1 MTASFALTGGCQCGA
16 VRYRVTAAAQEL
28 YHCHCS
34 MCRRLHGTVFASFA
48 IVPRSHFIIE
58 KGADDLRRFDSSAES
73 CRCFCV
79 RCGSQVYSD
88 VHKWPDLRFYTVGTL
103 DAGAHPGNAPAS
115 ERHIY
120 VGSKLPWWH
129 ITDDLPQVEES

>member
-1 MTASFALTGGCQCGA
+1 
-16 VRYRVTAAAQEL
+16 
-28 YHCHCS
+28 
-34 MCRRLHGTVFASFA
+34 VFASFA

-88 VHKWPDLRFYTVGTL
+88 VHKWPDLRFYTIGTL
-103 DAGAHPGNAPAS
+103 DGGAHPGNAPAS

-120 VGSKLPWWH
+120 VGSKIPWWH